1 MNREEVI
8 ALMVESLHNDNRD
21 ICKQSGMTDAEI
33 EESISKSSQA
43 INYMMYNIYNVL
55 IEKKVIK

>member
-8 ALMVESLHNDNRD
+8 ALMVESLHKDNRD
-21 ICKQSGMTDAEI
+21 ICKQIGMSEAEI